1 MDTCLSGAISLSD
14 ERNTQHKLVLEEF
27 AFIIPWLRLK
37 CDTSPNKLKD
47 MMRGLIILQLP
58 RLTMVFLHSRW
69 IFKIIYQGA
78 YISIEG
84 NEESFIFLQVDQLD
98 SETMQ

>member
-1 MDTCLSGAISLSD
+1 MVETEMWYLTEQI
-14 ERNTQHKLVLEEF
+14 ERYD
-27 AFIIPWLRLK
+27 A
-37 CDTSPNKLKD
+37 C
-47 MMRGLIILQLP
+47 GLIILQLP
-58 RLTMVFLHSRW
+58 RLAIVFLHSRW